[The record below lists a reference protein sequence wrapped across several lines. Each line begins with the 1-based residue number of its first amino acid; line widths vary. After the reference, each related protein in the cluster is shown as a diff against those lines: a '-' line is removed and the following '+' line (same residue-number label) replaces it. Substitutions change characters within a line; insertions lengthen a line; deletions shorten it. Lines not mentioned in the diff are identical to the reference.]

1 VHSRALKALARSSKP
16 WILARSTA
24 DPQSLAERLQKSC
37 LESCCC
43 DREALPVSWLIK
55 SLYMDN
61 DVASMRR
68 QSRQQRGVRL
78 HSHILRHLPT
88 PPTEK
93 SPAYCAA
100 DYFRNGCR
108 TSARTHGSPNREL
121 RSGGARSSF
130 LFCPIAMCPAAEL
143 AGIASHLH
151 SWCQSATTPRI
162 KLRATQSSER
172 IMREQNTNAGPR
184 KRVIKKSNAV
194 QRSVCFF
201 VLSLPYLPTCR
212 ARVDIVYLLAHTR

>member
-1 VHSRALKALARSSKP
+1 MVRSRALKAFARSSKP
-16 WILARSTA
+16 WIFARSTA
-24 DPQSLAERLQKSC
+24 DPLSLAERLQKSC

-93 SPAYCAA
+93 SPACCAA
-100 DYFRNGCR
+100 DYFRKGCR
-108 TSARTHGSPNREL
+108 TSARTHGSSDREL
-121 RSGGARSSF
+121 RSWVIGYHQLVAQRGCTQLFPFLPDRSVSSRRAR
-130 LFCPIAMCPAAEL
+130 
-143 AGIASHLH
+143 GNTHVH
-151 SWCQSATTPRI
+151 SWCQSVTAPKI

-172 IMREQNTNAGPR
+172 NMRAQNTNARPR
-184 KRVIKKSNAV
+184 KRVIKKKQCCSTL
-194 QRSVCFF
+194 CMFF
-201 VLSLPYLPTCR
+201 
-212 ARVDIVYLLAHTR
+212 